1 MKTFKLFAAG
11 VLAAASI
18 ASASAATVSLRVTGS
33 TAFRKAFYNSVVHIL
48 TSPKVA
54 CFGVVGVDGN
64 NTTADWS
71 GANRAVISGGHGVD
85 TWVIEC
91 AWAGSVGGVNATAN
105 GLTTIPAS
113 GFASTATWLN
123 TANITGTTPTA
134 TGTGTLL
141 GFTEVGN
148 GGGAT
153 FEAASIPEACM
164 SDSFQSSTPF
174 TSPVLNE
181 ESAATSGVGVV
192 DFNWVKGRAPTSA
205 NGTTNAALAASY
217 ARFTNMTP
225 LQANALMGIGEL
237 KLSFFTGNTADAGV
251 DVVLVGRNSD
261 SGTRLDTQAEADYGF
276 GQAPENQYQTVG
288 NPITTV
294 NFVGDA
300 GFSSGSGV
308 RGNLINL
315 QVNDAQDDAARPFIM
330 VGYLGASDTATVLA
344 SNPVAQLTFNG
355 LIDNQ
360 TNVQQGTYSF
370 WAYEHEYYTNA
381 TKNSATKKAVADAIS
396 TQIRTVDGIQS
407 GTLVGTM
414 NCDRAVEGGLI
425 NPH

>member
-33 TAFRKAFYNSVVHIL
+33 TAFRKAFYNSVIHLL

-54 CFGVVGVDGN
+54 CFGVAAADGN

-134 TGTGTLL
+134 SGTGSLF

-148 GGGAT
+148 TAGLAT
-153 FEAASIPEACM
+153 FEVASVPEACM
-164 SDSFQSSTPF
+164 SDSFQSSTP
-174 TSPVLNE
+174 TPTPALNE
-181 ESAATSGVGVV
+181 ESAATNGVGVV

-205 NGTTNAALAASY
+205 TPATNTALAASY

-237 KLSFFTGNTADAGV
+237 KLSFFTGNTADSGV

-276 GQAPENQYQTVG
+276 GQ
-288 NPITTV
+288 IT
-294 NFVGDA
+294 
-300 GFSSGSGV
+300 
-308 RGNLINL
+308 LKINIC
-315 QVNDAQDDAARPFIM
+315 R
-330 VGYLGASDTATVLA
+330 
-344 SNPVAQLTFNG
+344 
-355 LIDNQ
+355 
-360 TNVQQGTYSF
+360 
-370 WAYEHEYYTNA
+370 
-381 TKNSATKKAVADAIS
+381 SAIPS
-396 TQIRTVDGIQS
+396 
-407 GTLVGTM
+407 
-414 NCDRAVEGGLI
+414 RA
-425 NPH
+425 